1 MSLDKK
7 TSTDI
12 VSGGNKTPLVIFK
25 TKEDRNETDI
35 SKMSNF
41 FEDYVHEMTLS
52 IRESSHLQEIM
63 ELPIADL
70 SVIGDVINQA
80 DIIVQGNITLLP
92 DFENLPSNMDFWYNF
107 SVEMKPALKKS
118 MEQLKL
124 EATDSDDKEVYFVSV
139 EDSEDE

>member
-70 SVIGDVINQA
+70 SVTDKNNVTGLCPKHQKGLNDAGAVAGVGI
-80 DIIVQGNITLLP
+80 LLFGAKKFGP
-92 DFENLPSNMDFWYNF
+92 
-107 SVEMKPALKKS
+107 KILKGAIKHI
-118 MEQLKL
+118 KR
-124 EATDSDDKEVYFVSV
+124 
-139 EDSEDE
+139 

>member
-92 DFENLPSNMDFWYNF
+92 DFEQ
-107 SVEMKPALKKS
+107 S
-118 MEQLKL
+118 MEC
-124 EATDSDDKEVYFVSV
+124 
-139 EDSEDE
+139 

>member
-41 FEDYVHEMTLS
+41 FEDYGS
-52 IRESSHLQEIM
+52 RN
-63 ELPIADL
+63 
-70 SVIGDVINQA
+70 DVIY
-80 DIIVQGNITLLP
+80 
-92 DFENLPSNMDFWYNF
+92 S
-107 SVEMKPALKKS
+107 
-118 MEQLKL
+118 
-124 EATDSDDKEVYFVSV
+124 
-139 EDSEDE
+139 